1 MLVEEDRVVGVL
13 LVETAPDGRLGRLE
27 LSTADGL
34 LSLHIEGDT
43 LHGNVVR
50 PTGMEHIA
58 LPWSDG
64 DLLLV
69 VGTPATAAAAA
80 RMLGDRIGIG
90 QGQTVSGVSVDV
102 HLGVRRATFRVM
114 VASSGFRSPVSS
126 ARLMPR
132 ARLFP
137 SRGKFARRRAHWG
150 ISLSFQSSP

>member
-102 HLGVRRATFRVM
+102 HLGVRRATFRVAR
-114 VASSGFRSPVSS
+114 VGPRGWWFVTADTGQQTGVTLDLDGIPLLADADHWPLELDS
-126 ARLMPR
+126 AD
-132 ARLFP
+132 
-137 SRGKFARRRAHWG
+137 
-150 ISLSFQSSP
+150 